1 MFNLSGGRNIN
12 QHSKKVKVVILEA
25 IMLEYPKPNWQFDIY
40 LDASSMYAMGAVLE
54 QDGKIVST
62 F

>member
-1 MFNLSGGRNIN
+1 
-12 QHSKKVKVVILEA
+12 VVISEA